1 MKKLSPLV
9 LFIICL
15 FISTLDMSALQF
27 DKSEY
32 AERRTRLMKELPDGI
47 IIIAGAR
54 SRTDFYPFVQN
65 NNFLYLTGVKI
76 PNAYLVIDPSVN
88 ETVLFARL
96 TEFNIRDNGESI
108 EMLTDP
114 VAYTGIAKVMKPEEM
129 SQYLREKAE
138 RVKTF
143 YTCLQ
148 PEELP
153 RECTMEKM
161 MYQMQT
167 IVKNEWDGGMTP
179 EQRFAEQL
187 KSKYTGITVND
198 CSNNIHNLRIIK
210 SKAEIELLRKAGRIG
225 VEAHKAVMKAIR
237 PGIKEYEL
245 AALFEYECKRA
256 GAQDLAYYTVL
267 CSGVN
272 HLNVHYH
279 GYDRTLTDGDFLV
292 VDAGPDLANYDID
305 ITVSFPANGKFT
317 PRQKEIYEAANA
329 VHEASMKVFRPGID
343 LKQANEEISAIL
355 TRQGFDMNSD
365 LMKRLNA
372 GFGHYVGMAV
382 HDVGGSPSVLKP
394 GMVFA
399 NEPYTVFKDE
409 NLGVRVEDTILITET
424 GCENLTPG
432 IPRTVKEIEAFMT
445 KK

>member
-1 MKKLSPLV
+1 MKKQFFLLSV
-9 LFIICL
+9 IICV
-15 FISTLDMSALQF
+15 FISTMDLSALQF

-32 AERRTRLMKELPDGI
+32 AERRSKLMKEIPDGI

-54 SRTDFYPFVQN
+54 TRTDYYPFVQN

-76 PNAYLVIDPSVN
+76 PNSYLVIDPSKN
-88 ETVLFARL
+88 ETILFARL
-96 TEFNIRDNGESI
+96 TEFIIRDNGESI

-114 VAYTGIAKVMKPEEM
+114 AAYTGIQRVMKPEEM
-129 SQYLREKAE
+129 SQYLKEKAAT
-138 RVKTF
+138 VKTF
-143 YTCLQ
+143 YTCLL
-148 PEELP
+148 PEELL
-153 RECTMEKM
+153 RECTMEKK

-167 IVKNEWDGGMTP
+167 IVKNEWDGGITAEM
-179 EQRFAEQL
+179 RFAEQL
-187 KSKYTGITVND
+187 KSKYQGITVED
-198 CSNNIHNLRIIK
+198 CSSNIHNLRIIK
-210 SKAEIELLRKAGRIG
+210 SNAEIELLRKAGRIG
-225 VEAHKAVMKAIR
+225 VEAHKAVMKATR
-237 PGIKEYEL
+237 PGVKEYEL
-245 AALFEYECKRA
+245 AALFEYECKRT
-256 GAQDLAYYTVL
+256 GAQDLAYCTII
-267 CSGVN
+267 CTGIN

-279 GYDRTLTDGDFLV
+279 GYDRTLADGDFLV

-329 VHEASMKVFRPGID
+329 VHEASMKVFRPGINV
-343 LKQANEEISAIL
+343 KQANEEISAIL
-355 TRQGFDMNSD
+355 TKQGFDMNSD

-382 HDVGGSPSVLKP
+382 HDVGGMPSVLKP

-424 GCENLTPG
+424 GCENLTSG
-432 IPRTVKEIEAFMT
+432 LPRTVAEIEAFMT
-445 KK
+445 SK

>member
-1 MKKLSPLV
+1 MKKLSFLIPL
-9 LFIICL
+9 IICL
-15 FISTLDMSALQF
+15 FISTFDLSALQF

-32 AERRTRLMKELPDGI
+32 LERRNKLMKELPDGI

-54 SRTDFYPFVQN
+54 TRTDYYPFVQN
-65 NNFLYLTGVKI
+65 NNFLYLTGVRI
-76 PNAYLVIDPSVN
+76 PDSFVVIDPLKN
-88 ETVLFARL
+88 ETVLFTRL
-96 TEFNIRDNGESI
+96 SEFIVRDNGESI
-108 EMLTDP
+108 EMLADP
-114 VAYTGIAKVMKPEEM
+114 AGYTGVQKVMKPEDLSE
-129 SQYLREKAE
+129 YLREKATH
-138 RVKTF
+138 VKTF

-153 RECTMEKM
+153 RECSGEKRSV
-161 MYQMQT
+161 QIRT
-167 IVKNEWDGGMTP
+167 LVNNEWDGEMTP
-179 EQRFAEQL
+179 ENRFAGQL
-187 KSKYTGITVND
+187 KLKYSGITVKD
-198 CSNNIHNLRIIK
+198 CSDNIHNLRIIK
-210 SKAEIELLRKAGRIG
+210 SKAEIELLRIAGRIG
-225 VEAHKAVMKAIR
+225 VEAHKAVMEAAR

-245 AALFEYECKRA
+245 AALFEYECKKA
-256 GAQDLAYYTVL
+256 GAQDLAYYTVM

-279 GYDRTLTDGDFLV
+279 GYDRTLSDGDFLV

-317 PRQKEIYEAANA
+317 ARQKEIYEAANA
-329 VHEASMKVFRPGID
+329 VHEASMKVFRPGINV
-343 LKQANEEISAIL
+343 KQANAEISAIL
-355 TRQGFDMNSD
+355 TKQGFDMNSD

-382 HDVGGSPSVLKP
+382 HDVGGMPSVLKP

-424 GCENLTPG
+424 GCENLTSG
-432 IPRTVKEIEAFMT
+432 LPRTVAEIEAFMT